1 MKLLTIAAAALALTA
16 GLSQAQTIRMGTEG
30 AYPPYNFI
38 DDATGEVTGFEI
50 ELGNELCARAELDCT
65 WVRNDWDS
73 IIPNL
78 VSSNYDTIL
87 AGMNINDE
95 RKQVIQFTQPY
106 TPAMPS
112 AYAAL
117 SADADVEGGVVA
129 AQTSTIQAGHVAST
143 GATLLEYPNPDQ
155 TVAAV
160 RNGEADAVFA
170 DKDFLAPI
178 VEESNGELVW
188 VEGFDTVPLGEGIGM
203 GLRQSDTELRDKFDT
218 AITAM
223 KEDGSLNALIL
234 KWFGEDA
241 LVFE

>member
-78 VSSNYDTIL
+78 VSSNYDTIM
-87 AGMNINDE
+87 AGMNINEE

-129 AQTSTIQAGHVAST
+129 AQTSTIQAGHVAET
-143 GATLLEYPNPDQ
+143 GATLLEFPNPDQ